1 MTNSSQKDDFVVTH
15 HPFEGLKDGEA
26 RLAKARIA
34 LQINKSIEQLGLTQ
48 REAAQQLV
56 ITQPEVSM
64 LANGRLSGFSFDR
77 LYRCLQALGVDIEI
91 RLKEHSP
98 RNTTG
103 CIHVK

>member
-1 MTNSSQKDDFVVTH
+1 MTEPSQKDDFVVTN

-26 RLAKARIA
+26 RLAKAKIA
-34 LQINKSIEQLGLTQ
+34 LQINRSIRRMGLTQ
-48 REAAQQLV
+48 REAAEQLL

-98 RNTTG
+98 RDTAG
-103 CIHVK
+103 CIYVK